1 MDSTLILVYDTSN
14 GDSYL
19 ADFMLNRGLLGTR
32 GDMFVPLGRHAS
44 LPHAVGEARRLGHS
58 PQRWMSQTNMVPLHL
73 DAIVTPFDKQASPP
87 AAPGRPW
94 RRVEWSSLKPGD
106 LILGLRTVFSASA
119 SIGFVTAKGVAW
131 LKLSS
136 IRWPFRD
143 GSSHVEVLGHLGSEC
158 TTGEARR
165 VADEVELR
173 WKEQHSAA

>member
-73 DAIVTPFDKQASPP
+73 DAIAVRQAGVATCGTRP
-87 AAPGRPW
+87 AVAT
-94 RRVEWSSLKPGD
+94 RRVEQP
-106 LILGLRTVFSASA
+106 
-119 SIGFVTAKGVAW
+119 
-131 LKLSS
+131 
-136 IRWPFRD
+136 
-143 GSSHVEVLGHLGSEC
+143 
-158 TTGEARR
+158 EAG
-165 VADEVELR
+165 
-173 WKEQHSAA
+173 